1 MSDVLR
7 PHGLQHTSLPC
18 LSPSPGVCSDS
29 CPLSQWCHPII
40 SSSAAP
46 FSSCL
51 QSFPASESFPISQFF
66 TSDGQSI
73 VVSASVSVLPVNI
86 GLISFRIDWLNPLEV
101 YGTLKSLLLFY
112 HSQINNVLWWNKNN
126 LRCKLKNAGKNEE
139 QQNGKYVCKYR
150 LLLAE

>member
-1 MSDVLR
+1 MSSSLQ
-7 PHGLQHTSLPC
+7 PHGLQHARLPCPSPTPRACSNSLP
-18 LSPSPGVCSDS
+18 S
-29 CPLSQWCHPII
+29 CQWCHPTI
-40 SSSAAP
+40 SSSVLP
-46 FSSCL
+46 FSSCFW
-51 QSFPASESFPISQFF
+51 SFPASGPFPVNQFF